1 MGELAEVGDLV
12 SIGPTNAPMT
22 ALVVAE
28 DDGDSA
34 EGYGWVRC
42 RWSPVD
48 ARWLPREKVV
58 VISKAYKKKQEIS
71 KKTT

>member
-1 MGELAEVGDLV
+1 MGERASVGDLV
-12 SIGPTNAPMT
+12 SVERVGVLST
-22 ALVVAE
+22 ALVERE
-28 DDGDSA
+28 DES
-34 EGYGWVRC
+34 EGNGWVFC
-42 RWSPVD
+42 RWTPVD

>member
-1 MGELAEVGDLV
+1 MGERADVGDLV
-12 SIGPTNAPMT
+12 SIQRNIWPSGEASTTT

-34 EGYGWVRC
+34 EGHGWVRC

-48 ARWLPREKVV
+48 ATWLPREKVV
-58 VISKAYKKKQEIS
+58 VISKAYKRK
-71 KKTT
+71 

>member
-1 MGELAEVGDLV
+1 MDESCAQPGDLV
-12 SIGPTNAPMT
+12 SIDLDDWSGVMT

-28 DDGDSA
+28 DER
-34 EGYGWVRC
+34 EGNGWVRC

-58 VISKAYKKKQEIS
+58 VISKAYKKKQDIS
-71 KKTT
+71 NKTT

>member
-12 SIGPTNAPMT
+12 SIGPANAPIT

-34 EGYGWVRC
+34 EGHGWVWC
-42 RWSPVD
+42 RWTPVD